1 MTKQIRPLNAFF
13 WGNSIAL
20 SWLWGLGLFFSV
32 QMTFLFGLTGLFS
45 FAFLNALGLFLFG
58 FCTQKVARRDSGEES
73 LERFFKKWSRPFRLS
88 FYLYQVLAITLTVF
102 AIVNYLLVP
111 LLAWRWPDWGNQGY
125 ILFIISLALVVLLV
139 LSAACLVG
147 EEFRIKTIKY
157 GHLFQGF
164 LILLI
169 VILLLVSVQPFEVFG
184 ERTAWVREQTRQPIF
199 WGYMIP
205 ILIGFFVGPWLDLQQ
220 WQRAIQIHKENTSIS
235 LSYFF
240 GAALFFLLL
249 IFHGVLASYVLNGSS
264 FMQEWVTKGYGE
276 LLYGHEVV
284 VQFMEKFKD
293 SLSWWIPAGYYL
305 FLGLAVLS
313 TLDSGYVALKWFL
326 TENVKASKNPILSF
340 VPQGIIASPIPT
352 YIVAGFITLFSVLVK
367 LEVEYFM
374 VFYASFFVAY
384 ATLGIARC
392 FVPNSQH
399 ALPQVKMFSIG
410 SLSVVIFACGYFM
423 QIAPLMIAGSILP
436 MLYVW
441 WLVFNTDL
449 LRIATEKAEEV
460 IDAAAEIPVL
470 RKLSQVTQKAIEGQT
485 KEVSTGSHFEDKWF
499 VHSFMATYADTNSVG
514 NVYFG
519 MYAMWVGK
527 TRELF
532 FNYVLP
538 GFDLKTTSFFILTR
552 SFEHKYITET
562 REFERISVKIRVAE
576 YNRKFATLEHQVY
589 DSAGHLLG
597 KGKQQL
603 IFVASKDYKLLDI
616 PPEVLQAFMPY
627 I

>member
-1 MTKQIRPLNAFF
+1 MKHIRPFNSFL

-32 QMTFLFGLTGLFS
+32 QMTFLFGPAGLLG
-45 FAFLNALGLFLFG
+45 FASLNALGLFLFG
-58 FCTQKVARRDSGEES
+58 FLTQKIARRDSGEES
-73 LERFFKKWSRPFRLS
+73 LDRFFKKWSRPFRLS

-102 AIVNYLLVP
+102 AVVNYLLLP
-111 LLAWRWPDWGNQGY
+111 LLASRWPGWAEQGK
-125 ILFIISLALVVLLV
+125 ILLLISLALVVLLV

-147 EEFRIKTIKY
+147 EEFRIKSLKY
-157 GHLFQGF
+157 GHLCQGA
-164 LILLI
+164 LLATA
-169 VILLLVSVQPFEVFG
+169 VLLVWFGLPAAPADGGAGSLTLSV
-184 ERTAWVREQTRQPIF
+184 AREPLF
-199 WGYMIP
+199 WGYLIP
-205 ILIGFFVGPWLDLQQ
+205 ILVGFLVGPWLDLQQ
-220 WQRAIQIHKENTSIS
+220 WQRAIQIHREHTSIR
-235 LSYFF
+235 LSYLF
-240 GAALFFLLL
+240 GATLFFLLL
-249 IFHGVLASYVLNGSS
+249 VFHGLVA
-264 FMQEWVTKGYGE
+264 E
-276 LLYGHEVV
+276 LVFNSAWYSKELITPAFGGLQYAHDLVV
-284 VQFMEKFKD
+284 RYMETYRD
-293 SLSWWIPAGYYL
+293 QLSWWVPSGYYL
-305 FLGLAVLS
+305 FLGLGVLT

-326 TENVKASKNPILSF
+326 TENVKTSQNPLLSF
-340 VPQGIIASPIPT
+340 IPAGLVTSPIPT
-352 YIVAGFITLFSVLVK
+352 YIFAGLFTVFAVVVK

-399 ALPQVKMFSIG
+399 ALPQVKLFAIG
-410 SLSVVIFACGYFM
+410 SLSVVVFACGYFM
-423 QIAPLMIAGSILP
+423 QLAALMMAGSILP

-449 LRIATEKAEEV
+449 LRIVTEKAGEV

-470 RKLSQVTQKAIEGQT
+470 RKLSQATQRAIDGET

-519 MYAMWVGK
+519 MYALWVGK
-527 TRELF
+527 ARELF

-538 GFDLKTTSFFILTR
+538 GFDLKTTPYYILTR

-597 KGKQQL
+597 KGRQQL
-603 IFVASKDYKLLDI
+603 IFVAAKDYKLLDI
-616 PPEVLQAFMPY
+616 PSEVLKAFMPY
-627 I
+627 L

>member
-1 MTKQIRPLNAFF
+1 MKLLRPVNSFL

-32 QMTFLFGLTGLFS
+32 QMTFLFGLTGLLG

-58 FCTQKVARRDSGEES
+58 FCTQSIARRDSGGES

-102 AIVNYLLVP
+102 AVVNYLLIP
-111 LLAWRWPDWGNQGY
+111 LLAARWPGWGEQGK
-125 ILFIISLALVVLLV
+125 ILLLISLSLVVLLV

-147 EEFRIKTIKY
+147 EEFRIKSLKY
-157 GHLFQGF
+157 GHLFQGA
-164 LILLI
+164 LVAVI
-169 VILLLVSVQPFEVFG
+169 VLLLLVSMRPFEVLG
-184 ERTAWVREQTRQPIF
+184 EPGAWIREQTREPIF
-199 WGYMIP
+199 WGYLVP

-220 WQRAIQIHKENTSIS
+220 WQRAIQIHKENTSVS

-249 IFHGVLASYVLNGSS
+249 IFHGVLAGFVLNSAWFSPGMATTA
-264 FMQEWVTKGYGE
+264 FGKLQ
-276 LLYGHEVV
+276 YGHDLVV
-284 VQFMEKFKD
+284 RYME
-293 SLSWWIPAGYYL
+293 SHLVTLSWWVPAGYYL
-305 FLGLAVLS
+305 FIGLAVLT

-326 TENVKASKNPILSF
+326 TENVKASKSPLLSF

-352 YIVAGFITLFSVLVK
+352 YIFAGFATIFAVLVK

-374 VFYASFFVAY
+374 VFYASFFGAY

-410 SLSVVIFACGYFM
+410 SLSVVVFACGYFM
-423 QIAPLMIAGSILP
+423 QMAALMIAGSILP
-436 MLYVW
+436 MVYVW

-449 LRIATEKAEEV
+449 LRIVTEKAEEV

-470 RKLSQVTQKAIEGQT
+470 RKLSQVTHLAINGET
-485 KEVSTGSHFEDKWF
+485 REVGTGSHFEDKWF

-532 FNYVLP
+532 FNHVLP
-538 GFDLKTTSFFILTR
+538 GFDLKTTPYYILTR

-576 YNRKFATLEHQVY
+576 YNRKFATLEHQIY
-589 DSAGHLLG
+589 DSAGNLLG
-597 KGKQQL
+597 KGRQQL

-616 PPEVLQAFMPY
+616 PGEVLQAFMPY
-627 I
+627 L

>member
-1 MTKQIRPLNAFF
+1 MKHRPLNAFL

-32 QMTFLFGLTGLFS
+32 QVTFLFGLAGLLS

-58 FCTQKVARRDSGEES
+58 FLTQKIARRDSGEES

-88 FYLYQVLAITLTVF
+88 FYLYQVLALTLTVF
-102 AIVNYLLVP
+102 AVVNYLLVP
-111 LLAWRWPDWGNQGY
+111 LLVSRWPGWEKQGL
-125 ILFIISLALVVLLV
+125 ILTVISLSLLVLLV

-147 EEFRIKTIKY
+147 EEFRIKALKY
-157 GHLFQGF
+157 NHLFQGA
-164 LILLI
+164 LMLVAVII
-169 VILLLVSVQPFEVFG
+169 VLVGVSPLTVLNEAG
-184 ERTAWVREQTRQPIF
+184 AWAREQMREPIF

-205 ILIGFFVGPWLDLQQ
+205 ILVGFFVGPWLDLQQ
-220 WQRAIQIHKENTSIS
+220 WQRAIQIHKENTSVS
-235 LSYFF
+235 VSYFF
-240 GAALFFLLL
+240 GAAVFFLLL
-249 IFHGVLASYVLNGSS
+249 IFHGVLASFVLNGAS
-264 FMQEWVTKGYGE
+264 FAQDWVVKGYGD

-284 VQFMEKFKD
+284 VRYMETFKD
-293 SLSWWIPAGYYL
+293 AFEWVPAGYYL
-305 FLGLAVLS
+305 FLGLSVLT

-326 TENVKASKNPILSF
+326 TDNVRASKSPLLSF
-340 VPQGIIASPIPT
+340 VPHAVISSPIPT
-352 YIVAGFITLFSVLVK
+352 YVFAGVATVFAVLVK

-399 ALPQVKMFSIG
+399 ALPQVKLFSIG
-410 SLSVVIFACGYFM
+410 SLSVVVFACGYFM
-423 QIAPLMIAGSILP
+423 KMAALMMAGAILP

-449 LRIATEKAEEV
+449 LRIVTEKAEEV

-470 RKLSQVTQKAIEGQT
+470 RKLSQVTQLAIEGET
-485 KEVSTGSHFEDKWF
+485 KEVSAGSHFEDKWF
-499 VHSFMATYADTNSVG
+499 VNSFMATYADTNSVG
-514 NVYFG
+514 NVYFA
-519 MYAMWVGK
+519 MYIMWVGK

-538 GFDLKTTSFFILTR
+538 GFDLKTTSFYILTR
-552 SFEHKYITET
+552 SIEHKFITET
-562 REFERISVKIRVAE
+562 REFERVSVKIRVAE
-576 YNRKFATLEHQVY
+576 YNRKFATLEHQIY

-597 KGKQQL
+597 KGRQQL

-616 PPEVLQAFMPY
+616 PAEVLQAFMPY

>member
-1 MTKQIRPLNAFF
+1 MKHIRPFNSFL

-32 QMTFLFGLTGLFS
+32 QMTFLFGTAGLLG
-45 FAFLNALGLFLFG
+45 FALLNALGLFLFG
-58 FCTQKVARRDSGEES
+58 FLTQKIARRDSGEES
-73 LERFFKKWSRPFRLS
+73 LDRFFKKWSRPFRLS

-102 AIVNYLLVP
+102 AVVNYLLLP
-111 LLAWRWPDWGNQGY
+111 LLASRWPGWAEQGK
-125 ILFIISLALVVLLV
+125 ILLLISLALVVLLV

-147 EEFRIKTIKY
+147 EEFRIKSLKY
-157 GHLFQGF
+157 GHLCQGA
-164 LILLI
+164 LLATA
-169 VILLLVSVQPFEVFG
+169 VLLVWFGLPAAPADGGAGSLTLSV
-184 ERTAWVREQTRQPIF
+184 AREPMF
-199 WGYMIP
+199 WGYLIP
-205 ILIGFFVGPWLDLQQ
+205 ILVGFLVGPWLDLQQ
-220 WQRAIQIHKENTSIS
+220 WQRAIQIHREHTSIR

-240 GAALFFLLL
+240 GATLFFLLL
-249 IFHGVLASYVLNGSS
+249 VFHGLVA
-264 FMQEWVTKGYGE
+264 E
-276 LLYGHEVV
+276 LVFNSAWFSTALITPAFGGLQYAHDLVV
-284 VQFMEKFKD
+284 RYMETYRD
-293 SLSWWIPAGYYL
+293 YLSWWVPSGYYL
-305 FLGLAVLS
+305 FLGLGVLT

-326 TENVKASKNPILSF
+326 TENVKTSQNPLLSF
-340 VPQGIIASPIPT
+340 IPAGLVTSPIPT
-352 YIVAGFITLFSVLVK
+352 YIFAGLFTVFAVVVK

-399 ALPQVKMFSIG
+399 ALPQVKLFAIG
-410 SLSVVIFACGYFM
+410 SLSVVVFACGYFM
-423 QIAPLMIAGSILP
+423 QLAALMMAGSILP

-449 LRIATEKAEEV
+449 LRIVTEKAGEV

-470 RKLSQVTQKAIEGQT
+470 RKLSQATQRAIGGET

-519 MYAMWVGK
+519 VYALWVGK
-527 TRELF
+527 ARELF

-538 GFDLKTTSFFILTR
+538 GFDLKTTPYYILTR

-597 KGKQQL
+597 KGRQQL
-603 IFVASKDYKLLDI
+603 IFVAARDYKLLDI
-616 PPEVLQAFMPY
+616 PGEVIKAFMPY
-627 I
+627 L